1 MSLEKSSSKWTWR
14 GWHLPAP
21 FPVPLQGSSL
31 AEIQVSDMP
40 GLSQASKAALQIVQN
55 LPFSAFLFSNLFL
68 KAAVTGCS
76 DWA

>member
-1 MSLEKSSSKWTWR
+1 MSLEKSSSKWTWG
-14 GWHLPAP
+14 GWHQPAP
-21 FPVPLQGSSL
+21 FPVLRQGSCL

-55 LPFSAFLFSNLFL
+55 LSFWAFLFSNLFL
-68 KAAVTGCS
+68 KAAFTGCS